1 MEETKHEYVIIKCQK
16 SDATCNDEVSIFP
29 IIHALWK
36 KYFLRGSGKFFEFFC
51 LEFEKNRGGKEK
63 VQ

>member
-1 MEETKHEYVIIKCQK
+1 MEETKHEYVIIKCRK
-16 SDATCNDEVSIFP
+16 SDATYNDEVSIFP

-36 KYFLRGSGKFFEFFC
+36 KTFCVGQGNFSSFFC